1 MARRRIGVKDT
12 VCVDVCPV
20 DCIHPTKNEAEAFQV
35 GRDQNSRDM
44 FQKSFLLILLLGLLP
59 LPLTIRADISGA
71 LVDYYA
77 LNSFATA
84 GAMGPFLAMW
94 EKPAFR
100 NPTGIRLITDGF
112 VENAFHRLVGPVE
125 NSLAK
130 PVHSTLR
137 VHARLEQDFIRIDIS
152 DAS

>member
-59 LPLTIRADISGA
+59 LPLTIRADIGGA

-94 EKPAFR
+94 KKPAFR
-100 NPTGIRLITDGF
+100 NPRTASMDF
-112 VENAFHRLVGPVE
+112 W
-125 NSLAK
+125 SLRW
-130 PVHSTLR
+130 SR
-137 VHARLEQDFIRIDIS
+137 RQRGSFS
-152 DAS
+152 